1 MRRIHFLL
9 LSAILSLVCTPPLWA
24 SGTVAADGSNDVSA
38 TTDAQVT
45 KPVYQDTLSTGANY
59 LDRRHALVGA
69 NCMVNRLNTTVSVA
83 GGTAHLEN
91 LVNKNLDDGVTFI
104 SGVNAQLVTEPSFT
118 IRDVKHVYAKGTTAG
133 FVVTLDN
140 SVLKLSAVD
149 VPMKIFFYKD
159 GNHVGTVSCEQKQ
172 GSLLQLKLA
181 SYGTNTLEFTAQAPA
196 DFDEIGLGSAELI
209 QADVVGAMTVKYA
222 FVGKN
227 GKYFIDSEQTN
238 GIEDFKAAVKK
249 AYPGT
254 TFENDQ
260 LVLGQCIGDA
270 QKTPDA
276 TGNAIDGNPNNSV
289 DIIMKVLLSV
299 WTPLT
304 VSAYGGPNKENLPF
318 KKGMT
323 VGFETAGAGILDVG
337 GSIKL
342 YPYIMTPS
350 NNTGLF
356 SSPWNWQEAPKGG
369 NDGEF
374 TLLGLDLGGGR
385 KDIITTLT
393 EDCNAVEVKAVSLL
407 GLGVTVA
414 YRMFVILPPSI
425 DPDDT
430 LRVSAAQAIC
440 EDTKSVTL
448 KSNRAVTWQCTSD
461 NGKDLTL
468 TEAADHR
475 SCTVT
480 GFTKAGTY
488 TFVATD
494 DTTKTTRTTT
504 ITYGVQ
510 RLYNTTAMP
519 WVNNFTDPDVIYTV
533 MTKDDLRKKG
543 IEGFDLIDLS
553 GSKNS
558 GNLVNGSIDDYMSFT
573 GGLQLA
579 GSKVVAAIQRST
591 PIHLKNN
598 TIVGFVLR
606 FQNKILNVD
615 LLNSMKVYAYNGGGK
630 QLTEIHRDHNFK
642 VLQASV
648 ADASNETTTEFNIE
662 LQGGQDVDELLLCN
676 NSTLSLDLGDVR
688 IYYAYSEDADDAQS
702 FADEQTNT
710 GEIVSYNDGARIDEK
725 MLSGFKGVASVAS
738 LKENFT
744 NFIDGNMTDYLSVTN
759 SVEAA
764 GEYNIIP
771 VKLGKLYSNKHMI
784 EIKVGD
790 IPGIAQVDVANLFKL
805 EAYRNGEQVDYKK
818 EWNTV
823 DATVIGTGGDYTIR
837 WTPKEDFDEIVIR
850 EGGLAKLLNINE
862 KFYGMR
868 IYSDADGDGIPDY
881 EDDESCPN
889 VAFLV
894 DENEPSLNKIHDFTS
909 SKMYLHRTFAPGKWT
924 TICLPVDMT
933 YNQFAATFGSDAELA
948 MPKACREKSPNTI
961 QFDIDKVYGNQIL
974 LQKNMPYIIK
984 VGTISQETI
993 PTDIAADNA
1002 ESGTLLSEKESNL
1015 QNAQSIWSDM
1025 TDQGASYLIRGV
1037 NYSMEDNK
1045 ENFDCQSLSHTASDV
1060 WRATSM
1066 TWHGTFITPQAIGQ
1080 SFYTFRQVP
1089 TDPTK
1094 DAELTYVTDG
1104 VKYFRGLRCWM
1115 TTDEATSNPKAKG
1128 LSIAIGNEIISNGT
1142 TTGID
1147 EVKGHYLTNGNI
1159 YTLTGVLVRRAAT
1172 STDGL
1177 SKGIYIWNNKKIE
1190 IK

>member
-1 MRRIHFLL
+1 M
-9 LSAILSLVCTPPLWA
+9 SVPPPIWA
-24 SGTVAADGSNDVSA
+24 SGTIAGNNSNGAST

-172 GSLLQLKLA
+172 GSLLKLKLA
-181 SYGTNTLEFTAQAPA
+181 SYGTNTLEFTAKAPA
-196 DFDEIGLGSAELI
+196 DFDEIGLGSAQLLK
-209 QADVVGAMTVKYA
+209 ADVVGAMTVKYA

-249 AYPGT
+249 AYPET
-254 TFENDQ
+254 TFENGQ

-289 DIIMKVLLSV
+289 DIITKVLLSV

-304 VSAYGGPNKENLPF
+304 VSAYGGPKADNLPF

-342 YPYIMTPS
+342 HPYIVTPS
-350 NNTGLF
+350 NKTGLF

-407 GLGVTVA
+407 GLGATVA

-543 IEGFDLIDLS
+543 INGFDLIDLS

-615 LLNSMKVYAYNGGGK
+615 LLNSMKVYAYNSGGK
-630 QLTEIHRDHNFK
+630 PLTEIKRDHNFK

-648 ADASNETTTEFNIE
+648 AGASNETTTEFNIE
-662 LQGGQDVDELLLCN
+662 LRGGQDVDELLLCN

-744 NFIDGNMTDYLSVTN
+744 NFIDGNMTDFLSVTN

-805 EAYRNGEQVDYKK
+805 EAYRNGVQVDYKK

-850 EGGLAKLLNINE
+850 EGGLAKLLNIDE

-889 VAFLV
+889 VAFLI
-894 DENEPSLNKIHDFTS
+894 DENEPSLYKTHDFTT
-909 SKMYLHRTFAPGKWT
+909 SKMYLHRTFKQGKWS

-933 YNQFAATFGSDAELA
+933 YNQFANTFGSDARLA
-948 MPKACREKSPNTI
+948 TPADCKDETPNTI
-961 QFDIDKVYGNQIL
+961 QFYIQETHGNQVL
-974 LQKNMPYIIK
+974 LHKNTPYIIK
-984 VGTISQETI
+984 VINMGDAEKADSLAKNIDADDGTTVKLYDEQQ
-993 PTDIAADNA
+993 
-1002 ESGTLLSEKESNL
+1002 SNL
-1015 QNAQSIWSDM
+1015 AHYKETSSSA
-1025 TDQGASYLIRGV
+1025 TDGQKYIIYGV
-1037 NYSMEDNK
+1037 NYNTN
-1045 ENFDCQSLSHTASDV
+1045 ENSEATIPQVTCKHLSSDF
-1060 WRATSM
+1060 WPMTTI
-1066 TWHGTFITPQAIGQ
+1066 TWHGTFVSPQTIDEP
-1080 SFYTFRQVP
+1080 FYTFRLEP
-1089 TDPTK
+1089 KDNK
-1094 DAELTYVTDG
+1094 DAEFDYDPYKVTG
-1104 VKYFRGLRCWM
+1104 FRGLRCWM
-1115 TTDEATSNPKAKG
+1115 TTNENATPQAKQ
-1128 LSIAIGNEIISNGT
+1128 LSLAVGNEVISNGT
-1142 TTGID
+1142 ATGIN
-1147 EVKGHYLTNGNI
+1147 EMKNTMLGNGNI
-1159 YTLTGVLVRRAAT
+1159 YTLTGILVRRAAT
-1172 STDGL
+1172 STEGL

>member
-1 MRRIHFLL
+1 
-9 LSAILSLVCTPPLWA
+9 
-24 SGTVAADGSNDVSA
+24 
-38 TTDAQVT
+38 
-45 KPVYQDTLSTGANY
+45 
-59 LDRRHALVGA
+59 
-69 NCMVNRLNTTVSVA
+69 MVNRLNTTVSVA

-104 SGVNAQLVTEPSFT
+104 SGVNAQLITEPSFT

-172 GSLLQLKLA
+172 GSLLKLKLA
-181 SYGTNTLEFTAQAPA
+181 SYGTNTLEFTAKAPA
-196 DFDEIGLGSAELI
+196 DFDEIGLGSAQLLK
-209 QADVVGAMTVKYA
+209 ADVVGAMTVKYA

-249 AYPGT
+249 AYPEI

-289 DIIMKVLLSV
+289 DIITKVLLSV

-304 VSAYGGPNKENLPF
+304 VSAYGGPKADNLPF

-342 YPYIMTPS
+342 HPYIVTPS
-350 NNTGLF
+350 NKTGLF

-407 GLGVTVA
+407 GLGATVA

-448 KSNRAVTWQCTSD
+448 KSNRAVTWQCTSE

-543 IEGFDLIDLS
+543 INGFDLIDLS

-615 LLNSMKVYAYNGGGK
+615 LLNSMKVYAYNSGGK
-630 QLTEIHRDHNFK
+630 PLTEIKRDHNFK

-648 ADASNETTTEFNIE
+648 AGASNETTTEFNIE
-662 LQGGQDVDELLLCN
+662 LRGGQDVDELLLCN

-744 NFIDGNMTDYLSVTN
+744 NFIDGNMTDFLSVTN

-805 EAYRNGEQVDYKK
+805 EAYRNGVQVDYKK

-850 EGGLAKLLNINE
+850 EGGLAKLLNIDE

-889 VAFLV
+889 VAFLI
-894 DENEPSLNKIHDFTS
+894 DENEPSLDKTHDFTT
-909 SKMYLHRTFAPGKWT
+909 SKMYLHRTFNPGKWS
-924 TICLPVDMT
+924 TICLPVDLT
-933 YNQFAATFGSDAELA
+933 YNQFANTFGSEARLAKPVACKAET
-948 MPKACREKSPNTI
+948 PNTI
-961 QFDIDKVYGNQIL
+961 QFEIDYRYGNQVL
-974 LQKNMPYIIK
+974 LQKNTPYIIR
-984 VGTISQETI
+984 VGKTSTIDIPDTI
-993 PTDIAADNA
+993 KADNTDD
-1002 ESGTLLSEKESNL
+1002 GTSLLDEKNSNL
-1015 QNAQSIWSDM
+1015 TSVKQIWSTM
-1025 TDQGASYLIRGV
+1025 TDKGTNYLIHGV
-1037 NYSMEDNK
+1037 SYDMQDN
-1045 ENFDCQSLSHTASDV
+1045 NRTTIDCNSIDHTPSDA
-1060 WRATSM
+1060 WKATHIK
-1066 TWHGTFITPQAIGQ
+1066 WYG
-1080 SFYTFRQVP
+1080 
-1089 TDPTK
+1089 
-1094 DAELTYVTDG
+1094 TYVTPQVISESFYSFRQTPRDESKAAELVY
-1104 VKYFRGLRCWM
+1104 VKGGDRYFRGLRCWM
-1115 TTDEATSNPKAKG
+1115 TTDETTSGAGAKE
-1128 LSIAIGNEIISNGT
+1128 LSMAVGNEMISDGIA
-1142 TTGID
+1142 TGIN
-1147 EVKGHYLTNGNI
+1147 EVNQPLSGNGNI
-1159 YTLTGVLVRRAAT
+1159 YTLTGVLVRQAAT

>member
-1 MRRIHFLL
+1 M
-9 LSAILSLVCTPPLWA
+9 SVPPPIWA
-24 SGTVAADGSNDVSA
+24 SGTIAGNNSNGAST

-104 SGVNAQLVTEPSFT
+104 SGVNAQLITEPAYT

-140 SVLKLSAVD
+140 SVLKVTAVK
-149 VPMKIFFYKD
+149 VPMQIFFYKD
-159 GNHVGTVSCEQKQ
+159 GKSVGSVSCEQKQ
-172 GSLLQLKLA
+172 GSLLNLQLA
-181 SYGTNTLEFTAQAPA
+181 SYSKNTLEFTAKAPA
-196 DFDEIGLGSAELI
+196 DFDEIGLGSAQLLK
-209 QADVVGAMTVKYA
+209 ADVVGAMTVKYA

-227 GKYFIDSEQTN
+227 GKYFIDKEATN
-238 GIEDFKAAVKK
+238 GIEAFKEAVKK

-254 TFENDQ
+254 TFENDE
-260 LVLGQCIGDA
+260 LVLGQCIGDT

-276 TGNAIDGNPNNSV
+276 DGNTIDEKTDNSV
-289 DIIMKVLLSV
+289 DIKTSVLASV
-299 WTPLT
+299 PTPVT
-304 VSAYGGPNKENLPF
+304 VSAYGGAEASNLPF

-337 GSIKL
+337 ASIKL
-342 YPYIMTPS
+342 HPYIMTPS
-350 NNTGLF
+350 NKTGWF

-393 EDCNAVEVKAVSLL
+393 EDCNAVELKAVSLL
-407 GLGVTVA
+407 GFGATVA
-414 YRMFVILPPSI
+414 YRMFVVLPPSI
-425 DPDDT
+425 DADDT

-440 EDTKSVTL
+440 EDAPSVTL
-448 KSNRAVTWQCTSD
+448 KSNRAVTWKCTSD

-468 TEAADHR
+468 TEATDHR
-475 SCTVT
+475 SCSVT
-480 GFTKAGTY
+480 GFTKAGPY

-494 DTTKTTRTTT
+494 DTTGITRTTT
-504 ITYGVQ
+504 VNYGVQ
-510 RLYNTTAMP
+510 RLYDTSAMP
-519 WVNNFTDPDVIYTV
+519 WVNNFTEPNVKYTL
-533 MTKDDLRKKG
+533 MTSEDLKKKG
-543 IEGFDLIDLS
+543 INGFSLIDLS
-553 GSKNS
+553 VSKNRD
-558 GNLVNGSIDDYMSFT
+558 NLVNGSIDDYMSFT

-579 GSKVVAAIQRST
+579 GSKVIVAIQRST
-591 PIHLKNN
+591 PLYLTKN
-598 TIVGFVLR
+598 TVVGFVLR

-662 LQGGQDVDELLLCN
+662 LKGDQDIDELLLCN
-676 NSTLSLDLGDVR
+676 NSTLSLNLGDVR
-688 IYYAYSEDADDAQS
+688 VYYAYSEDADDEKT
-702 FADEQTNT
+702 FADEQANS

-725 MLSGFKGVASVAS
+725 MMSGFKGVASVAS

-790 IPGIAQVDVANLFKL
+790 MPGLADVTLADLFKI
-805 EAYRNGEQVDYKK
+805 EAYRDGALVDSKK

-823 DATVIGTGGDYTIR
+823 DATVIGLGGDYTIR

-850 EGGLAKLLNINE
+850 EGGVAKLLKINE

-909 SKMYLHRTFAPGKWT
+909 SKMYLHRTFAKGKWT

-933 YNQFAATFGSDAELA
+933 YNQFAATFGSDAQLA
-948 MPKACREKSPNTI
+948 EPNTCRKESPNTI
-961 QFDIDKVYGNQIL
+961 QFDIDKSYGNQVL
-974 LQKNMPYIIK
+974 LKKNTPYIIK
-984 VGTISQETI
+984 VTKIGNETV
-993 PTDIAADNA
+993 PTTIAADNA

-1015 QNAQSIWSDM
+1015 QNAQRIWSGM

-1060 WRATSM
+1060 WKATSM

-1115 TTDEATSNPKAKG
+1115 TTDDAASNPKAKE

>member
-1 MRRIHFLL
+1 
-9 LSAILSLVCTPPLWA
+9 
-24 SGTVAADGSNDVSA
+24 
-38 TTDAQVT
+38 
-45 KPVYQDTLSTGANY
+45 
-59 LDRRHALVGA
+59 
-69 NCMVNRLNTTVSVA
+69 MVNRLNTTVSVA

-140 SVLKLSAVD
+140 SVLKLSAVA

-172 GSLLQLKLA
+172 GSLLRLKLA
-181 SYGTNTLEFTAQAPA
+181 SYGTNTLEFTAKAPA
-196 DFDEIGLGSAELI
+196 DFDEIGLGSAQLLK
-209 QADVVGAMTVKYA
+209 ADVVGAMTVKYA

-249 AYPGT
+249 AYPEI

-289 DIIMKVLLSV
+289 DIITKVLLSV

-304 VSAYGGPNKENLPF
+304 VSAYGGPKADNLPF

-342 YPYIMTPS
+342 HPYIVTPS
-350 NNTGLF
+350 NKTGLF

-407 GLGVTVA
+407 GLGATVA

-543 IEGFDLIDLS
+543 INGFDLIDLS

-573 GGLQLA
+573 GGLELA

-591 PIHLKNN
+591 PLRLKNN

-615 LLNSMKVYAYNGGGK
+615 LLNSMKVYAYNSGGK
-630 QLTEIHRDHNFK
+630 PLTEIKRDHNFK

-648 ADASNETTTEFNIE
+648 AGASNETTTEFNIE
-662 LQGGQDVDELLLCN
+662 LRGGQDVDELLLCN

-744 NFIDGNMTDYLSVTN
+744 NFIDGNMTDFLSVTN

-805 EAYRNGEQVDYKK
+805 EAYRNGVQVDYKK

-823 DATVIGTGGDYTIR
+823 DATVISTGGDYTIR

-850 EGGLAKLLNINE
+850 EGGLAKLLNIDE

-889 VAFLV
+889 VAFLI
-894 DENEPSLNKIHDFTS
+894 DENEPSLDKTHDFTN
-909 SKMYLHRTFAPGKWT
+909 SKMYLHRTFAAGKWT

-933 YNQFAATFGSDAELA
+933 YNQFAATFGSDAKLA
-948 MPKACREKSPNTI
+948 EPKPFRTDTPNRV
-961 QFDIDKVYGNQIL
+961 QFNVDYVYGNNIL
-974 LQKNMPYIIK
+974 LKKNKPYIIK
-984 VGTISQETI
+984 VNSPVNETI
-993 PTDIAADNA
+993 DSKFAADNA
-1002 ESGTLLSEKESNL
+1002 TSGTLAEEKSNNL
-1015 QNAQSIWSDM
+1015 TKLKTYSPYTNAQEGSCYLFKGI
-1025 TDQGASYLIRGV
+1025 SY
-1037 NYSMEDNK
+1037 STSK
-1045 ENFDCQSLSHTASDV
+1045 ENDKSNIETVSFNHTSNAV
-1060 WRATSM
+1060 WPMTQI
-1066 TWHGTFITPQAIGQ
+1066 TWHGTFVCPQHIDADFYSFRLTPQDESA
-1080 SFYTFRQVP
+1080 
-1089 TDPTK
+1089 
-1094 DAELTYVTDG
+1094 DAEMDHVTDAIE
-1104 VKYFRGLRCWM
+1104 YFRGLRCWM
-1115 TTDEATSNPKAKG
+1115 TANGQIAKTAEAKQLTLAVG
-1128 LSIAIGNEIISNGT
+1128 DQVISSTT
-1142 TTGID
+1142 TTGISD
-1147 EVKGHYLTNGNI
+1147 VKSHTLPTGNI

-1190 IK
+1190 VK